1 MKILRRGDQMKV
13 HVETEE
19 NEEMSAIKIAS
30 EIIDS
35 VYDNVSYGE
44 EIDFLK
50 EVAEH
55 IKIFCNIREN

>member
-1 MKILRRGDQMKV
+1 MQI

-19 NEEMSAIKIAS
+19 NEEMSAIKFAS

-35 VYDNVSYGE
+35 VYDNVFCSE

-55 IKIFCNIREN
+55 IKVFCDIREN